1 MVTFRLHS
9 KDSLLSSP
17 FKHPLTVVVL
27 IFLRWIPESPRWLL
41 ANNRLD
47 EAHSL
52 LMKYAA
58 KNGVNVDAKHL
69 KHVISEVRKADVR
82 KDDTRKYGTF
92 DLFRTPKLRKRIIIC
107 CFNW

>member
-1 MVTFRLHS
+1 MDTRVS
-9 KDSLLSSP
+9 SLASS
-17 FKHPLTVVVL
+17 T
-27 IFLRWIPESPRWLL
+27 
-41 ANNRLD
+41 NNRLD

-82 KDDTRKYGTF
+82 KNDTRKYGTF
-92 DLFRTPKLRKRIIIC
+92 DLFRTPKRRTEENRYLLFQLVSCLISEVT
-107 CFNW
+107 